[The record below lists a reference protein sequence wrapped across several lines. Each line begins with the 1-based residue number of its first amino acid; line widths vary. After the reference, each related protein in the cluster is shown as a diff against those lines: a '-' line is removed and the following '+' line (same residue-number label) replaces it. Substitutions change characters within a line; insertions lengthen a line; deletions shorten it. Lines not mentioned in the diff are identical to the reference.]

1 MANNYIILEGY
12 GRTVKV
18 NYVWRRTKDAMDK
31 AFSRMVGEEP
41 NEDNEGAYGWMMKER
56 GKDNFYV
63 AVSGAGHSLL
73 DTIIHE
79 CAHVGQT
86 ASKNR
91 EVAAELTARLAS
103 ALIYELRKKKGA
115 KLFER
120 I

>member
-1 MANNYIILEGY
+1 MANNCITLAGY
-12 GRTVKV
+12 GRSVQVKF
-18 NYVWRRTKDAMDK
+18 VWNRTKAGMDR
-31 AFSRMVGEEP
+31 AFSKMVGEEP
-41 NEDNEGAYGWMMKER
+41 SEDGEGSFGWMMKER

-63 AVSGAGHSLL
+63 AVSGVGHSLL

-79 CAHVGQT
+79 ACHVGQT